1 MITTIL
7 VCLFAAVLSGGISAY
22 ATHRFWSS
30 NYAATNTSGDFGSP
44 RGGII
49 VVLLGSLVGMYFFVY
64 LGKYIF
70 PAETISPA
78 MLTSMISGAVGG
90 FVTLFLTPRANKKQ
104 ADESKD
110 EPKDKD
116 EGAK

>member
-22 ATHRFWSS
+22 ATHRFWQRNCCARS
-30 NYAATNTSGDFGSP
+30 DFGAP
-44 RGGII
+44 RGGFI

-78 MLTSMISGAVGG
+78 VLTSMISGAVGG
-90 FVTLFLTPRANKKQ
+90 FVTLFLTPRANQKK

-110 EPKDKD
+110 ESKDKD
-116 EGAK
+116 EGSK